1 MAFLFLLSFIP
12 AQLSAE
18 TNAFMKNK
26 TTKNESAESN
36 VLLRRL
42 DKIKAKDKSML
53 NLRKI
58 IYVKN

>member
-1 MAFLFLLSFIP
+1 MMAFLFLLSFNP

-42 DKIKAKDKSML
+42 DKIKAKDRSTL
-53 NLRKI
+53 NL
-58 IYVKN
+58 